1 MMTEIVPNMGL
12 NATRVANYVCLSC
25 QKAVVEQFSWPVRV
39 YYEDTDAGGIV
50 YYGNYLK
57 FMERARTEWLRSC
70 GIDVARLAATDRLMF
85 TVRSITLDFLKPA
98 RLSDNLDV
106 SVAVGRM
113 RKVSVE
119 LEQAVV
125 RAGDVL
131 CTGQVRLACVDV
143 DTLKPKA
150 MPKTLVGE
158 T

>member
-1 MMTEIVPNMGL
+1 
-12 NATRVANYVCLSC
+12 VA
-25 QKAVVEQFSWPVRV
+25 EQFSWSVRV

-57 FMERARTEWLRSC
+57 FMERARTEWLRSR
-70 GIDVARLAATDRLMF
+70 GIDVARLADTDRLMF
-85 TVRSITLDFLKPA
+85 TVRAITLDFLKPA

-119 LEQAVV
+119 LEQTVV
-125 RAGDVL
+125 RAGAVL

-143 DTLKPKA
+143 DTLRPKA
-150 MPKTLVGE
+150 VPKTLVGE

>member
-1 MMTEIVPNMGL
+1 M
-12 NATRVANYVCLSC
+12 A
-25 QKAVVEQFSWPVRV
+25 KQFSWPVRV

-70 GIDVARLAATDRLMF
+70 GIDVARLADTDRLMF
-85 TVRSITLDFLKPA
+85 TVRAITLDFLKPA

-106 SVAVGRM
+106 SVSVQLM
-113 RKVSVE
+113 RNVSVE
-119 LEQAVV
+119 LKQAVT
-125 RAGDVL
+125 RAGDVM

-150 MPKTLVGE
+150 MPKILVGE

>member
-1 MMTEIVPNMGL
+1 M
-12 NATRVANYVCLSC
+12 A
-25 QKAVVEQFSWPVRV
+25 EQFSWSVRV
-39 YYEDTDAGGIV
+39 YYEDTDAGGID

-57 FMERARTEWLRSC
+57 FMERARTEWLRSR
-70 GIDVARLAATDRLMF
+70 GIDVARLADTDRLMF
-85 TVRSITLDFLKPA
+85 TVRAIKLDFLKPA

-143 DTLKPKA
+143 DTLRPKA
-150 MPKTLVGE
+150 VPKTLVGA

>member
-1 MMTEIVPNMGL
+1 M
-12 NATRVANYVCLSC
+12 A
-25 QKAVVEQFSWPVRV
+25 KQFSWPVRV

-70 GIDVARLAATDRLMF
+70 GIDVARLADTDRLMF

-106 SVAVGRM
+106 SVALGRM

-131 CTGQVRLACVDV
+131 CTGQGRLACVDV

>member
-1 MMTEIVPNMGL
+1 M
-12 NATRVANYVCLSC
+12 A
-25 QKAVVEQFSWPVRV
+25 KQFSWAVRV

-57 FMERARTEWLRSC
+57 FMERARTEWLRSR
-70 GIDVARLAATDRLMF
+70 GIDVAELADTDRLMF
-85 TVRSITLDFLKPA
+85 TVRAITLDFLKPA

-106 SVAVGRM
+106 SVTVGRM
-113 RKVSVE
+113 RKVSLE
-119 LEQAVV
+119 LAQAIV

>member
-1 MMTEIVPNMGL
+1 M
-12 NATRVANYVCLSC
+12 A
-25 QKAVVEQFSWPVRV
+25 KQFSWPVRV

-57 FMERARTEWLRSC
+57 FMERARTEWLRSF
-70 GIDVARLAATDRLMF
+70 GIDVAELADTDRLMF
-85 TVRSITLDFLKPA
+85 TVRAIALDFLKPA

-119 LEQAVV
+119 VEQAIV
-125 RAGDVL
+125 RAEEVL
-131 CTGQVRLACVDV
+131 CTGRVRLACVDV

-150 MPKTLVGE
+150 MPITLVGE
-158 T
+158 N

>member
-1 MMTEIVPNMGL
+1 M
-12 NATRVANYVCLSC
+12 A
-25 QKAVVEQFSWPVRV
+25 EQFSWSVRV

-57 FMERARTEWLRSC
+57 FMERARTEWLRSR
-70 GIDVARLAATDRLMF
+70 GIDVARLADTDRLMF
-85 TVRSITLDFLKPA
+85 TVRAITLEFLKPA

-131 CTGQVRLACVDV
+131 CAGQVRLACVDV
-143 DTLKPKA
+143 DTLKPRA
-150 MPKTLVGE
+150 MPETLVGD

>member
-1 MMTEIVPNMGL
+1 
-12 NATRVANYVCLSC
+12 VA
-25 QKAVVEQFSWPVRV
+25 EQFSWPVRV

-57 FMERARTEWLRSC
+57 FMERARTEWLRSR
-70 GIDVARLAATDRLMF
+70 GIDVARLADTDRLMF
-85 TVRSITLDFLKPA
+85 TVRAITLDFLKPA

-106 SVAVGRM
+106 SVAVGRI

-119 LEQAVV
+119 LEQTVV

-143 DTLKPKA
+143 DTLRPKA
-150 MPKTLVGE
+150 MSKTLVGE

>member
-1 MMTEIVPNMGL
+1 MT
-12 NATRVANYVCLSC
+12 
-25 QKAVVEQFSWPVRV
+25 EQFSWPVRV
-39 YYEDTDAGGIV
+39 YYQDTDDGVIV
-50 YYGNYLK
+50 YYGNYLT
-57 FMERARTEWLRSC
+57 FMVRARTEWLRSR
-70 GIDVARLAATDRLMF
+70 GIDVARLADTDRLMF
-85 TVRSITLDFLKPA
+85 TVRAITLDFLKPA

-143 DTLKPKA
+143 DTLRPKA
-150 MPKTLVGE
+150 VPKTLVGE
-158 T
+158 TKRV

>member
-1 MMTEIVPNMGL
+1 
-12 NATRVANYVCLSC
+12 VA
-25 QKAVVEQFSWPVRV
+25 EQFSWPVRV

-57 FMERARTEWLRSC
+57 FMERARTEWLRSR
-70 GIDVARLAATDRLMF
+70 GIDVARLADTDRLMF
-85 TVRSITLDFLKPA
+85 TVRAITLEFLKPA

-119 LEQAVV
+119 LEQVVV

-143 DTLKPKA
+143 DTLRPKA
-150 MPKTLVGE
+150 VPKTLVGE

>member
-1 MMTEIVPNMGL
+1 M
-12 NATRVANYVCLSC
+12 A
-25 QKAVVEQFSWPVRV
+25 KQFSWPVRV

-70 GIDVARLAATDRLMF
+70 GIDVAELADADRLMF
-85 TVRSITLDFLKPA
+85 TVRAIAIDFLKPA

-106 SVAVGRM
+106 SVAIVRI

-119 LEQAVV
+119 LDQAIV

-143 DTLKPKA
+143 DTLKLKA
-150 MPKTLVGE
+150 MPKAIVGE
-158 T
+158 N

>member
-1 MMTEIVPNMGL
+1 M
-12 NATRVANYVCLSC
+12 A
-25 QKAVVEQFSWPVRV
+25 EQFSWPVRV

-57 FMERARTEWLRSC
+57 FMERARTEWLRSY

-106 SVAVGRM
+106 SVAVGRI

-119 LEQAVV
+119 LEQAIV
-125 RAGDVL
+125 RAGEVL
-131 CTGQVRLACVDV
+131 CTGRVRLACVDV

-150 MPKTLVGE
+150 MPKSFVGE

>member
-1 MMTEIVPNMGL
+1 M
-12 NATRVANYVCLSC
+12 A
-25 QKAVVEQFSWPVRV
+25 KHFSWAVRV

-57 FMERARTEWLRSC
+57 FMERARTEWLRSR
-70 GIDVARLAATDRLMF
+70 GIDVAELADTDRLMF
-85 TVRSITLDFLKPA
+85 TVRAIALDFLKPA

-106 SVAVGRM
+106 SVAVGRV

-125 RAGDVL
+125 RASDVL

>member
-1 MMTEIVPNMGL
+1 
-12 NATRVANYVCLSC
+12 VA
-25 QKAVVEQFSWPVRV
+25 EQFSWPVRV

-70 GIDVARLAATDRLMF
+70 GIDVARLADTDRLMF
-85 TVRSITLDFLKPA
+85 TVRAITLDFLKPA

-106 SVAVGRM
+106 SVAVGRI

-125 RAGDVL
+125 RTGDVL

-150 MPKTLVGE
+150 MPKSLVGE

>member
-1 MMTEIVPNMGL
+1 M
-12 NATRVANYVCLSC
+12 A
-25 QKAVVEQFSWPVRV
+25 EQFSWAVRV

-70 GIDVARLAATDRLMF
+70 GIDVAELADTDRLMF
-85 TVRSITLDFLKPA
+85 TVRAIELDFLKPA

-106 SVAVGRM
+106 SVSVQLM

-119 LEQAVV
+119 LKQAVT

-143 DTLKPKA
+143 GTLKPKA
-150 MPKTLVGE
+150 VPKILVGDN
-158 T
+158 

>member
-1 MMTEIVPNMGL
+1 MT
-12 NATRVANYVCLSC
+12 
-25 QKAVVEQFSWPVRV
+25 EQFSWPVRV

-70 GIDVARLAATDRLMF
+70 GIDVARLADTDRLMF
-85 TVRSITLDFLKPA
+85 TVRAITLDFLKPA

-131 CTGQVRLACVDV
+131 RAGQVRLACVDV
-143 DTLKPKA
+143 DTLQPKA
-150 MPKTLVGE
+150 MPETLVGE

>member
-1 MMTEIVPNMGL
+1 M
-12 NATRVANYVCLSC
+12 A
-25 QKAVVEQFSWPVRV
+25 KQFSWPVRV

-57 FMERARTEWLRSC
+57 FMERARTEWLRAC
-70 GIDVARLAATDRLMF
+70 GIDVAELADTDRLMF
-85 TVRSITLDFLKPA
+85 TVRAITLDFLKAA

-106 SVAVGRM
+106 SVAIVRI

-119 LEQAVV
+119 LEQAIV
-125 RAGDVL
+125 RAGEVL
-131 CTGQVRLACVDV
+131 CTGQVRLACIDV

>member
-1 MMTEIVPNMGL
+1 MQVGLFITVITLNLWNVPALNGCGRAGL
-12 NATRVANYVCLSC
+12 MLPS
-25 QKAVVEQFSWPVRV
+25 
-39 YYEDTDAGGIV
+39 
-50 YYGNYLK
+50 
-57 FMERARTEWLRSC
+57 
-70 GIDVARLAATDRLMF
+70 LADTDRLMF
-85 TVRSITLDFLKPA
+85 TVRAITLDFLKPA
-98 RLSDNLDV
+98 RLSDKLDV

-143 DTLKPKA
+143 DTLRPKA
-150 MPKTLVGE
+150 VPKTLVGE

>member
-1 MMTEIVPNMGL
+1 M
-12 NATRVANYVCLSC
+12 A
-25 QKAVVEQFSWPVRV
+25 EQFSWPVRV

-57 FMERARTEWLRSC
+57 FMERARTEWLRSR
-70 GIDVARLAATDRLMF
+70 GIDVARLVDTDRLMF
-85 TVRSITLDFLKPA
+85 TVRAITLDFLKPA

-125 RAGDVL
+125 CAGDVL

-143 DTLKPKA
+143 DTLRPKA
-150 MPKTLVGE
+150 VPKTLVGE

>member
-1 MMTEIVPNMGL
+1 M
-12 NATRVANYVCLSC
+12 A
-25 QKAVVEQFSWPVRV
+25 EQFSWSVRV

-57 FMERARTEWLRSC
+57 FMERTHTKWMRSRR
-70 GIDVARLAATDRLMF
+70 IDVARLADTDRLMF
-85 TVRSITLDFLKPA
+85 TVRAITLEFLKPA

-143 DTLKPKA
+143 DTLRPKA
-150 MPKTLVGE
+150 VPKTLVGE

>member
-1 MMTEIVPNMGL
+1 M
-12 NATRVANYVCLSC
+12 A
-25 QKAVVEQFSWPVRV
+25 EQFSWPVRV

-106 SVAVGRM
+106 SVTVGRI

-125 RAGDVL
+125 RTGDVL

>member
-1 MMTEIVPNMGL
+1 MAE
-12 NATRVANYVCLSC
+12 R
-25 QKAVVEQFSWPVRV
+25 FSWPVRV

-57 FMERARTEWLRSC
+57 FMERARTEWLRSY
-70 GIDVARLAATDRLMF
+70 GIDVARLADTDRLMF
-85 TVRSITLDFLKPA
+85 TVRTITLDFLKPA

-106 SVAVGRM
+106 SVALGRM

-131 CTGQVRLACVDV
+131 CTGQVQLACVDV

>member
-1 MMTEIVPNMGL
+1 MT
-12 NATRVANYVCLSC
+12 
-25 QKAVVEQFSWPVRV
+25 EQFSWPVRV

-57 FMERARTEWLRSC
+57 FMERARTEWLRSR
-70 GIDVARLAATDRLMF
+70 GIDVARLADTDRLMF
-85 TVRSITLDFLKPA
+85 TVRAITLDFLKPA

-119 LEQAVV
+119 LEQTVV

-143 DTLKPKA
+143 DTLRPKA
-150 MPKTLVGE
+150 VPKTLVGE

>member
-1 MMTEIVPNMGL
+1 M
-12 NATRVANYVCLSC
+12 A
-25 QKAVVEQFSWPVRV
+25 EQFSWPVRV

-70 GIDVARLAATDRLMF
+70 GIDVAELADTDRLMF
-85 TVRSITLDFLKPA
+85 TVRTIALDFLKPA

-106 SVAVGRM
+106 SVAIGRI

-119 LEQAVV
+119 LEQVVV

-150 MPKTLVGE
+150 MPKILLGE

>member
-1 MMTEIVPNMGL
+1 MAEH
-12 NATRVANYVCLSC
+12 
-25 QKAVVEQFSWPVRV
+25 FSWPVPV

-57 FMERARTEWLRSC
+57 FMERARTEWLRSR
-70 GIDVARLAATDRLMF
+70 GIDVTRLADTERLMF
-85 TVRSITLDFLKPA
+85 TVRAITLDFLQPA

-119 LEQAVV
+119 LQQVVV

-143 DTLKPKA
+143 DTLKPRA
-150 MPKTLVGE
+150 MPETLVGE
-158 T
+158 TQAV

>member
-1 MMTEIVPNMGL
+1 M
-12 NATRVANYVCLSC
+12 A
-25 QKAVVEQFSWPVRV
+25 EQFSWPVRV

-70 GIDVARLAATDRLMF
+70 GIDVARLADTDRLMF

-106 SVAVGRM
+106 SVTVGRM

-119 LEQAVV
+119 LAQTIV

-143 DTLKPKA
+143 DTLRPKA
-150 MPKTLVGE
+150 VPKTLVGE

>member
-1 MMTEIVPNMGL
+1 M
-12 NATRVANYVCLSC
+12 A
-25 QKAVVEQFSWPVRV
+25 EQFSWPVRV

-106 SVAVGRM
+106 SVTVGRM

-119 LEQAVV
+119 LVQAIV

-131 CTGQVRLACVDV
+131 CTAQVRLACVDV

>member
-1 MMTEIVPNMGL
+1 M
-12 NATRVANYVCLSC
+12 A
-25 QKAVVEQFSWPVRV
+25 EQFSWPVRV

-57 FMERARTEWLRSC
+57 FLERARTEWLRSC
-70 GIDVARLAATDRLMF
+70 GIDVARLADTDRLMF
-85 TVRSITLDFLKPA
+85 TVRAIALDFLKPA
-98 RLSDNLDV
+98 RLSENLDV
-106 SVAVGRM
+106 SVTVERM

-119 LEQAVV
+119 LAQVIT

-150 MPKTLVGE
+150 MPITLVGE
-158 T
+158 TKPV

>member
-1 MMTEIVPNMGL
+1 M
-12 NATRVANYVCLSC
+12 A
-25 QKAVVEQFSWPVRV
+25 KQFSWPVRV

-70 GIDVARLAATDRLMF
+70 GIDVAELADTDSLMF
-85 TVRSITLDFLKPA
+85 TVRAIALDFLKPA

-106 SVAVGRM
+106 SVAIGRI

-119 LEQAVV
+119 LEQAIV
-125 RAGDVL
+125 RAEDVL

-150 MPKTLVGE
+150 IPKHLLGE

>member
-1 MMTEIVPNMGL
+1 M
-12 NATRVANYVCLSC
+12 A
-25 QKAVVEQFSWPVRV
+25 EQFSWPVRV

-57 FMERARTEWLRSC
+57 FMERARTEWLRSW
-70 GIDVARLAATDRLMF
+70 GIDVAVLADTDRLMF
-85 TVRSITLDFLKPA
+85 TVRAITLDFLKPA

-106 SVAVGRM
+106 SVTVGRM

-119 LEQAVV
+119 LVQAIV

-131 CTGQVRLACVDV
+131 CTAQVRLACVDV
-143 DTLKPKA
+143 DTMKPKA

>member
-1 MMTEIVPNMGL
+1 MDPKIPGAVELMTDAPVF
-12 NATRVANYVCLSC
+12 V
-25 QKAVVEQFSWPVRV
+25 WPVRV

-57 FMERARTEWLRSC
+57 FMERARTEWLRSR
-70 GIDVARLAATDRLMF
+70 GIDVARLADTDRLMF
-85 TVRSITLDFLKPA
+85 TVRAIALDFLKPA

-106 SVAVGRM
+106 SVTVGRM
-113 RKVSVE
+113 RRVSVE
-119 LEQAVV
+119 LAQAIV

>member
-1 MMTEIVPNMGL
+1 M
-12 NATRVANYVCLSC
+12 AD
-25 QKAVVEQFSWPVRV
+25 QFSWPVRV

-70 GIDVARLAATDRLMF
+70 GIDVARLADTDRLMF
-85 TVRSITLDFLKPA
+85 TVRAITLDFLKAA

-106 SVAVGRM
+106 SVAIVRI

-119 LEQAVV
+119 LEQAIV

-150 MPKTLVGE
+150 IPKPIVGE